1 VAVASDA
8 DAMAEYNRKYDTSY
22 EVGRY
27 GPLTAVAPQTVLAWR
42 TAGWA
47 GRDSFQQA
55 GRGEFT

>member
-1 VAVASDA
+1 MAVASDA

-47 GRDSFQQA
+47 GR
-55 GRGEFT
+55 GEFT